1 MHAMVLTRP
10 DFSYAVNVVSR
21 YMAKPGKE
29 HWKAVIWIL
38 RYLSGTIDNGFLN
51 GNVAEEDA
59 NVIGYAD
66 PNYTSDLD
74 KRRSLTVYLLLL
86 NNCTINWKATL
97 QKWYCFV
104 NNRSIIYCSCRCYKR
119 SKMI

>member
-1 MHAMVLTRP
+1 
-10 DFSYAVNVVSR
+10 
-21 YMAKPGKE
+21 MAKPGKE
-29 HWKAVIWIL
+29 HWMAVIWIL

-74 KRRSLTVYLLLL
+74 KRRSLT
-86 NNCTINWKATL
+86 TL
-97 QKWYCFV
+97 TQ
-104 NNRSIIYCSCRCYKR
+104 
-119 SKMI
+119 